1 MKSNN
6 DVQGQEGMLRY
17 WYGGATLSYLAMWIM
32 WEMPRG
38 AMSGVRRPW
47 TKRQQTLE
55 PRRPPGGILR
65 S

>member
-6 DVQGQEGMLRY
+6 EVQGQEGMLRY

-38 AMSGVRRPW
+38 AMSGVRRPR
-47 TKRQQTLE
+47 TNIN
-55 PRRPPGGILR
+55 RP
-65 S
+65 